1 MKVGA
6 LCIKKEMCILTHLL
20 ALGIFFKELIFK
32 YLENKKQYSIFAAS
46 ETADKRMPDT
56 DNKRSYKSLLI
67 RYGTIFTGL
76 QELIN
81 QRYRP
86 LW

>member
-1 MKVGA
+1 MIEEIKNSEEFENEIKSNA
-6 LCIKKEMCILTHLL
+6 LSLRH
-20 ALGIFFKELIFK
+20 
-32 YLENKKQYSIFAAS
+32 QR
-46 ETADKRMPDT
+46 TADKRMPLT

-67 RYGTIFTGL
+67 RYGTIFQGL

-86 LW
+86 LR